1 MKRLIS
7 ANYKDIKD
15 FDRFDLLQSIKASE
29 GRVIL
34 SENIVEAMPLLL
46 DTTNSELAKA
56 NGADMILL
64 NLYDLNKNFIF
75 GLPKT
80 DNPIALLKKLV
91 GVPVGINLEPVDYE
105 ENLIEDRLDIN
116 DGRKATINN
125 FKKANMLGVDYIC
138 LTGNPQVGVTNK
150 SILASI
156 KEARKHYNG
165 VIIAGKMH
173 ASGSTESILD
183 LNVIKEYILAG
194 ADIILLPSLNT
205 VPGISEEEL
214 KTAVKLIHDNNCLAL
229 GAIGTSQEGSDVNTI
244 REIALSNKRI
254 GFDISH
260 IGDCGYFGVALP
272 ENIMAMSIAV
282 KGRRH
287 TYFRMANSINR

>member
-7 ANYKDIKD
+7 ANYKDIKNFTRD
-15 FDRFDLLQSIKASE
+15 DLLKSIKASE

-75 GLPKT
+75 GLPET
-80 DNPIALLKKLV
+80 NNPIQLLKKLV
-91 GVPVGINLEPVDYE
+91 GLPIGINLEPVDYNE
-105 ENLIEDRLDIN
+105 ELIEERLDIN
-116 DGRKATINN
+116 DGRKATISN
-125 FKKANMLGVDYIC
+125 FEKANSLGVDYIC

-150 SILASI
+150 SILDSI
-156 KEARKHYNG
+156 KEARKHFNG

-183 LNVIKEYILAG
+183 LEMIKEYIDAG

-205 VPGISEEEL
+205 VPGISENEL
-214 KTAVKLIHDNNCLAL
+214 KEAVKLIHDHNKLAL

-272 ENIMAMSIAV
+272 ENIMAMSIAI